1 MRRLW
6 ISSLTPEA
14 IREGFDAL
22 RDGSS
27 MRPSR
32 TRAQPQ
38 RVGLDRG
45 HECHRVRF
53 GRPGNVLSVGR
64 VQTPTL
70 RLIVNREKEIEDFKP
85 EKFWTVHARFAC
97 EGVTYDG
104 VWFKKSRTASKRK
117 KRRRRSPRSAAAQ
130 AS

>member
-1 MRRLW
+1 MN
-6 ISSLTPEA
+6 A
-14 IREGFDAL
+14 
-22 RDGSS
+22 
-27 MRPSR
+27 
-32 TRAQPQ
+32 TRAYS
-38 RVGLDRG
+38 
-45 HECHRVRF
+45 VRF

-85 EKFWTVHARFAC
+85 EKFWTVHARFAR

-117 KRRRRSPRSAAAQ
+117 KRRRRSPRRCAAAQ